1 LFEIVFRPSDPPPAV
16 ANDFMTGAVQ
26 PLTGQAP
33 VQLPTLRPW
42 LLALGAVAIAYLLIS
57 LLLWWTQVSDTVAAA
72 AHILTTLHVA
82 R

>member
-1 LFEIVFRPSDPPPAV
+1 
-16 ANDFMTGAVQ
+16 MTGAVQ

-42 LLALGAVAIAYLLIS
+42 LLALGAVAVAYLLIS